1 MFKSSSAILCTDAL
15 VSSPVLVQPQFHSEH
30 LFIVETDATAK
41 GLGAVLA
48 QQQSDGQVLPT
59 AFASRS
65 LTVHEHNYTIREL
78 DTLGMVWALKVL
90 NMLEG
95 TTTKLNTSGYH
106 PQCDGLVEKF
116 TFTNILSKTVSK
128 DGHDWDQ
135 HLPKLLFV
143 HQVAVQESMQM
154 SHFYLLYSR
163 Y

>member
-15 VSSPVLVQPQFHSEH
+15 VSSPVLVHPQFHSEH

-41 GLGAVLA
+41 GLGAVLLA

-78 DTLGMVWALKVL
+78 DTLGLVWALKVFNVL
-90 NMLEG
+90 VG

-116 TFTNILSKTVSK
+116 TFINILSKSVSK
-128 DGHDWDQ
+128 NG
-135 HLPKLLFV
+135 KLCRNRCRC
-143 HQVAVQESMQM
+143 HIST
-154 SHFYLLYSR
+154 
-163 Y
+163 